1 MFTLSST
8 DIKRNMFC
16 SVKSPF
22 PKYNFFCVN
31 QQKIAY
37 LSSGQNLQELKRQN
51 YSEILFQ
58 KFLEVWYY
66 FAWRYLS
73 VMGVEFQL
81 KIQYFLKSVNTY
93 NHSKEVIKT
102 FQDISD
108 TLVKNVS
115 IGYAPCENKQ
125 TISSQGW
132 KHLGSC
138 INC

>member
-1 MFTLSST
+1 
-8 DIKRNMFC
+8 MFC

-73 VMGVEFQL
+73 VMGVEF
-81 KIQYFLKSVNTY
+81 
-93 NHSKEVIKT
+93 
-102 FQDISD
+102 
-108 TLVKNVS
+108 
-115 IGYAPCENKQ
+115 
-125 TISSQGW
+125 
-132 KHLGSC
+132 
-138 INC
+138 